1 MTLDTEVAL
10 EHYGVKGMRWGRRG
24 THQPD
29 SDKPAGRSKI
39 KTAAKTA
46 AKAAVGIGAGLAV
59 QAAAGYIGLKVGA
72 KLGAKLSDLE
82 ADKIVKG
89 RDWMAETMAHI
100 NASPIDIKFV

>member
-29 SDKPAGRSKI
+29 SDKPAGRSKK
-39 KTAAKTA
+39 KTAAKV
-46 AKAAVGIGAGLAV
+46 AVTIGAGLAAQV
-59 QAAAGYIGLKVGA
+59 AATYIGAKV
-72 KLGAKLSDLE
+72 GAKLSDLE

-89 RDWMAETMAHI
+89 RNWMAETMAHI

>member
-39 KTAAKTA
+39 KTAAK
-46 AKAAVGIGAGLAV
+46 AAVGIGAGLAV

-72 KLGAKLSDLE
+72 KLGAKFADLE

>member
-39 KTAAKTA
+39 KTAAKV
-46 AKAAVGIGAGLAV
+46 AVGIGAGLAA
-59 QAAAGYIGLKVGA
+59 QAAAGYIGLKVGD
-72 KLGAKLSDLE
+72 KLGAKLADLE

>member
-10 EHYGVKGMRWGRRG
+10 EHYGVKGMKCGRRG

-39 KTAAKTA
+39 KTAAKAT
-46 AKAAVGIGAGLAV
+46 VIIGAGLAAQV
-59 QAAAGYIGLKVGA
+59 AATYIGAKVGA
-72 KLGAKLSDLE
+72 KLGAKLADLE

-89 RDWMAETMAHI
+89 RNGMAETMAHI

>member
-39 KTAAKTA
+39 KTAAKVA
-46 AKAAVGIGAGLAV
+46 ATIGAGLAA
-59 QAAAGYIGLKVGA
+59 QAAATYIGAKVGA
-72 KLGAKLSDLE
+72 KLGTKLADLE

-89 RDWMAETMAHI
+89 RNWMAETMATI
-100 NASPIDIKFV
+100 DASPIDIKFV

>member
-10 EHYGVKGMRWGRRG
+10 EHYGVKGMRWGRRR

-39 KTAAKTA
+39 KTAAKAT
-46 AKAAVGIGAGLAV
+46 VVIGAGLAAQV
-59 QAAAGYIGLKVGA
+59 AATYIGAKVGA
-72 KLGAKLSDLE
+72 KLGAKFADLD

>member
-29 SDKPAGRSKI
+29 SDKPAGRSKK
-39 KTAAKTA
+39 KTAAKV
-46 AKAAVGIGAGLAV
+46 AVTIGAGLAA
-59 QAAAGYIGLKVGA
+59 QAAATYIGAKVGA
-72 KLGAKLSDLE
+72 KLGAKFADLE

>member
-39 KTAAKTA
+39 KTAAKVA
-46 AKAAVGIGAGLAV
+46 AGIGAGLAV
-59 QAAAGYIGLKVGA
+59 QAAAGYIGAKVGA
-72 KLGAKLSDLE
+72 KLGTKLFDLE

-89 RDWMAETMAHI
+89 RNWMAETMATI
-100 NASPIDIKFV
+100 DASPIGIKFV

>member
-46 AKAAVGIGAGLAV
+46 AKAAVGIGAGLAA
-59 QAAAGYIGLKVGA
+59 QAAVTYIGLKVGA
-72 KLGAKLSDLE
+72 KLADLE

-89 RDWMAETMAHI
+89 RDWMAETMATI

>member
-39 KTAAKTA
+39 KTAAKVA
-46 AKAAVGIGAGLAV
+46 AGIGAGLAV
-59 QAAAGYIGLKVGA
+59 QAAAGYIGAKVGA
-72 KLGAKLSDLE
+72 KLGTKLFDLE

-89 RDWMAETMAHI
+89 RNWMAETMATI
-100 NASPIDIKFV
+100 DASPIDIKFV

>member
-10 EHYGVKGMRWGRRG
+10 EHYGVKGMRWGRRR

-39 KTAAKTA
+39 KTAAK
-46 AKAAVGIGAGLAV
+46 AAVGIGAGLAA
-59 QAAAGYIGLKVGA
+59 QAAVGYIGLKVGA
-72 KLGAKLSDLE
+72 KLGVKLYDLE

>member
-1 MTLDTEVAL
+1 MTLDTEAAL
-10 EHYGVKGMRWGRRG
+10 EHYGVKGMRWGRRR

-39 KTAAKTA
+39 KTAAKV
-46 AKAAVGIGAGLAV
+46 AVTIGAGLAA
-59 QAAAGYIGLKVGA
+59 QAAATYIGAKVGA
-72 KLGAKLSDLE
+72 KLADLE
-82 ADKIVKG
+82 ADKIAKG

>member
-39 KTAAKTA
+39 KTAAKV
-46 AKAAVGIGAGLAV
+46 AVGIGAGLAV

-72 KLGAKLSDLE
+72 KLADLE
-82 ADKIVKG
+82 ADKIVRG
-89 RDWMAETMAHI
+89 RNWMAETMATI

>member
-10 EHYGVKGMRWGRRG
+10 EHYGVKGMRWGRRR

-39 KTAAKTA
+39 KTAAK
-46 AKAAVGIGAGLAV
+46 AAVGIGAGLAA
-59 QAAAGYIGLKVGA
+59 QAAVAYIGAKVGA
-72 KLGAKLSDLE
+72 KLGAKFADLE

-89 RDWMAETMAHI
+89 RDWMAETMATI